1 MGKKIRGEGA
11 RYKFQRLVIEDLTK
25 VIYRVTDDSIEIADV
40 WDTRQSPEELVKGLV
55 SKRPSMAQK
64 DKEKIDKKHNNMAQ
78 ETLNGLLQY
87 VIQTLSPED
96 KKWFTRQ
103 LIENVYEKEAKPFT
117 WEEAR
122 ERLSIS
128 REQFRQGKYLTH
140 EELMHSQ
147 LKEAV

>member
-1 MGKKIRGEGA
+1 
-11 RYKFQRLVIEDLTK
+11 
-25 VIYRVTDDSIEIADV
+25 
-40 WDTRQSPEELVKGLV
+40 
-55 SKRPSMAQK
+55 
-64 DKEKIDKKHNNMAQ
+64 MAQ

-103 LIENVYEKEAKPFT
+103 LIENVYEKEAKPLT

-122 ERLSIS
+122 ERLSVS

>member
-1 MGKKIRGEGA
+1 
-11 RYKFQRLVIEDLTK
+11 
-25 VIYRVTDDSIEIADV
+25 
-40 WDTRQSPEELVKGLV
+40 
-55 SKRPSMAQK
+55 
-64 DKEKIDKKHNNMAQ
+64 MAQ